1 MRAPFVSILALSIF
15 HSSLLAATDLVPSIS
30 NVTPNS
36 LSAGWAGIEGNS
48 YIAGISENEGFD
60 PILFADVVNESFMT
74 YNNLSPSTQYYFR
87 VKISTEEDSEYR
99 AVSAVTLPE
108 EENLSRPSINNIN
121 RNPASFDL
129 LIGAGGNSDGT
140 GVQATYG
147 NFDAENT
154 VSGVF
159 QGGQAALTLGGLES
173 NKRYT
178 VRARAVSADGSRF
191 SDDDSSNV
199 FTFPATPVSL
209 SATEEG
215 QNVRLNW
222 SNNGNSQNDPQT
234 NYQIQIANDPAF
246 NDARVEETSNLT
258 ILINQLDRTLANYFR
273 VRAEGDDDDDLS
285 PYSETVTVAGTPPPD
300 RTPPTVT
307 LLSPANGSELS
318 GTISISGTAGDN
330 IALSRVEVSIDAGAF
345 AQASGLSNWSY
356 GINTLTLSNGTH
368 AIAVRAVDTSSNTAS
383 MSITINVQ
391 NVVIPPPDTTP
402 PNLSIG
408 SPVNGS
414 SVSASISI
422 SGTAADNVSLS
433 RVEVSV
439 DAGAFAQASGLSNWS
454 YGINTLT
461 LSNGTHA
468 IAVRAVDTSSN
479 TASSSITVNVQN
491 QATPPP
497 EPPPISATLD
507 PGIRVLSQSVSG
519 GILRQTLTTSVPA
532 KVIYSNQVRLSLQP
546 GSTVDVVAASNAFSV
561 SLSPSS
567 PQNVQVTHPVSNP
580 LTLNVVLKPASGEIK
595 TEIPPD
601 AFSVDV
607 ALEFIA
613 SLGSQNLPQLEISPQ
628 TPVQPVKDIS
638 ISMEYRP
645 ENLGGL
651 DPNSLM
657 IARFDEF
664 LRIWVPASRNFE
676 RSNGKVTARINRL
689 SLFQLMSAGGLSGAQ
704 AFPNPFRSHTAG
716 HTAMTFRGLKS
727 GGTVRVFTL
736 LGELVRELQGNAAGE
751 TVWDAKNS
759 SGEDVASGGYLALVQ
774 NDGGAETTLTIAV
787 ER

>member
-1 MRAPFVSILALSIF
+1 M
-15 HSSLLAATDLVPSIS
+15 
-30 NVTPNS
+30 
-36 LSAGWAGIEGNS
+36 
-48 YIAGISENEGFD
+48 
-60 PILFADVVNESFMT
+60 
-74 YNNLSPSTQYYFR
+74 
-87 VKISTEEDSEYR
+87 
-99 AVSAVTLPE
+99 
-108 EENLSRPSINNIN
+108 
-121 RNPASFDL
+121 
-129 LIGAGGNSDGT
+129 
-140 GVQATYG
+140 
-147 NFDAENT
+147 
-154 VSGVF
+154 
-159 QGGQAALTLGGLES
+159 
-173 NKRYT
+173 
-178 VRARAVSADGSRF
+178 
-191 SDDDSSNV
+191 
-199 FTFPATPVSL
+199 
-209 SATEEG
+209 
-215 QNVRLNW
+215 
-222 SNNGNSQNDPQT
+222 
-234 NYQIQIANDPAF
+234 
-246 NDARVEETSNLT
+246 
-258 ILINQLDRTLANYFR
+258 
-273 VRAEGDDDDDLS
+273 
-285 PYSETVTVAGTPPPD
+285 
-300 RTPPTVT
+300 
-307 LLSPANGSELS
+307 
-318 GTISISGTAGDN
+318 
-330 IALSRVEVSIDAGAF
+330 
-345 AQASGLSNWSY
+345 
-356 GINTLTLSNGTH
+356 
-368 AIAVRAVDTSSNTAS
+368 
-383 MSITINVQ
+383 
-391 NVVIPPPDTTP
+391 
-402 PNLSIG
+402 
-408 SPVNGS
+408 
-414 SVSASISI
+414 
-422 SGTAADNVSLS
+422 
-433 RVEVSV
+433 
-439 DAGAFAQASGLSNWS
+439 
-454 YGINTLT
+454 
-461 LSNGTHA
+461 
-468 IAVRAVDTSSN
+468 
-479 TASSSITVNVQN
+479 
-491 QATPPP
+491 
-497 EPPPISATLD
+497 
-507 PGIRVLSQSVSG
+507 
-519 GILRQTLTTSVPA
+519 TTSVPA